1 MRPRIL
7 AVLSFL
13 LAALLLPPLALGKI
27 PALSLPDFS
36 TQPDGEDLGW
46 IGEPPS
52 SSAAAPAEEVM
63 LPADS
68 PLDIPDF
75 HILNTATGQ
84 VETVPVR
91 DYVRGAVAAELPAS
105 FHTEAMKAQ
114 AVAAHTWALHCA
126 LTQRQN
132 PDPALKGADFS
143 ADPDHLKGWARA
155 ADIKATYGNMA
166 DEYWDKITTAADSV
180 MDYVL
185 LYEGEPIQAVYHSCS
200 IGVTE
205 SAEHVWQT
213 AVPYLVPVQSEGD
226 RLAPAAE
233 AEVSFSSD
241 ELRDRL
247 TAVFDGL
254 VLGENPALWLSPV
267 SYTDSGYILE
277 IKVGNRTV
285 TGKEVR
291 SALDLRSAS
300 FTIAYD
306 SSTDRFTIRTQGY
319 GHGVGL
325 SQYGADYMARQGRT
339 SGRFSPTTTLGW
351 SWPCWT
357 KALPC
362 TKKPSDPAGI
372 RFPVCRV
379 RRLFFSYSQDPEA
392 PGLAVLLGEPG
403 INLLEQPLKAGGVL
417 VHCLL
422 ADLRPVIERDAV
434 GGIPLK
440 IRDRPLV
447 EEGQQHGQTLVIIG
461 EVEGIL
467 APVHLPGPTGMGQLV
482 DIVRRQ
488 LCKGIGA
495 HLCRF
500 GFAHIRSSSVT
511 GKVTRML
518 VPSSG
523 RETSVIWPE
532 YLAVMCL
539 TMESP
544 SPVPPSR
551 LLRPLSTR

>member
-52 SSAAAPAEEVM
+52 SSAAAPVEEVM

-185 LYEGEPIQAVYHSCS
+185 LYEREPIQAVYHSCS

-306 SSTDRFTIRTQGY
+306 SGTDRFTIRTQGY

-325 SQYGADYMARQGRT
+325 SQYGADYMARQGADFRKILT
-339 SGRFSPTTTLGW
+339 HYYTGVEL
-351 SWPCWT
+351 
-357 KALPC
+357 ALL
-362 TKKPSDPAGI
+362 D
-372 RFPVCRV
+372 
-379 RRLFFSYSQDPEA
+379 
-392 PGLAVLLGEPG
+392 
-403 INLLEQPLKAGGVL
+403 
-417 VHCLL
+417 
-422 ADLRPVIERDAV
+422 
-434 GGIPLK
+434 
-440 IRDRPLV
+440 
-447 EEGQQHGQTLVIIG
+447 
-461 EVEGIL
+461 
-467 APVHLPGPTGMGQLV
+467 
-482 DIVRRQ
+482 
-488 LCKGIGA
+488 
-495 HLCRF
+495 
-500 GFAHIRSSSVT
+500 
-511 GKVTRML
+511 
-518 VPSSG
+518 
-523 RETSVIWPE
+523 
-532 YLAVMCL
+532 
-539 TMESP
+539 
-544 SPVPPSR
+544 
-551 LLRPLSTR
+551 

>member
-1 MRPRIL
+1 M
-7 AVLSFL
+7 
-13 LAALLLPPLALGKI
+13 
-27 PALSLPDFS
+27 
-36 TQPDGEDLGW
+36 
-46 IGEPPS
+46 
-52 SSAAAPAEEVM
+52 
-63 LPADS
+63 
-68 PLDIPDF
+68 
-75 HILNTATGQ
+75 
-84 VETVPVR
+84 
-91 DYVRGAVAAELPAS
+91 AAELPAS

-306 SSTDRFTIRTQGY
+306 SGTDRFTIRTQGY

-325 SQYGADYMARQGRT
+325 SQYGADYMARQGADFRKILT
-339 SGRFSPTTTLGW
+339 HYYTGVEL
-351 SWPCWT
+351 
-357 KALPC
+357 ALL
-362 TKKPSDPAGI
+362 D
-372 RFPVCRV
+372 
-379 RRLFFSYSQDPEA
+379 
-392 PGLAVLLGEPG
+392 
-403 INLLEQPLKAGGVL
+403 
-417 VHCLL
+417 
-422 ADLRPVIERDAV
+422 
-434 GGIPLK
+434 
-440 IRDRPLV
+440 
-447 EEGQQHGQTLVIIG
+447 
-461 EVEGIL
+461 
-467 APVHLPGPTGMGQLV
+467 
-482 DIVRRQ
+482 
-488 LCKGIGA
+488 
-495 HLCRF
+495 
-500 GFAHIRSSSVT
+500 
-511 GKVTRML
+511 
-518 VPSSG
+518 
-523 RETSVIWPE
+523 
-532 YLAVMCL
+532 
-539 TMESP
+539 
-544 SPVPPSR
+544 
-551 LLRPLSTR
+551 